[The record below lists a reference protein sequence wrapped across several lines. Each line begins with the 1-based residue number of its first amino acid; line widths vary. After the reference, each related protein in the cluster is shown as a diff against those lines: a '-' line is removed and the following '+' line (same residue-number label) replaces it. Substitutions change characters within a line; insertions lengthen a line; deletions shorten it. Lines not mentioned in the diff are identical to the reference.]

1 MVSSIYDVTFK
12 ELCYGMLVKKKSIIS
27 LTHFL
32 DICQIRLDF
41 DSFVIAGPSVSTEA
55 LAAGAQMCQDSLI
68 LSV

>member
-1 MVSSIYDVTFK
+1 MMYLLKNYVTDIV
-12 ELCYGMLVKKKSIIS
+12 GMLVRKKSIIS

-55 LAAGAQMCQDSLI
+55 IAAGGQLCRDSLI
-68 LSV
+68 LAV